1 MGIEGHSHG
10 SYGYRKDELKTRL
23 ARIEG
28 QIRGIGKMV
37 DEDKYCVD
45 ILTQISAVRA
55 ALERVALGVLDDH
68 VKGCIADSVDEG
80 DPRAKIEELMEV
92 IERFV
97 ALRK

>member
-1 MGIEGHSHG
+1 MGIDEHSHG

-37 DEDKYCVD
+37 EEEKYCVD

-68 VKGCIADSVDEG
+68 VKGCIADSVEDG
-80 DPRAKIEELMEV
+80 DPSAKLDELMGV